1 MRLLLLL
8 LFITLFACNSTKKT
22 PDHSTD
28 LASVHS
34 FIRCLYEG
42 RFDEAELIMTTDE
55 ASRKCLQQRKF
66 NYQQVLTKD
75 IKTLYR
81 HTSVTLK
88 KEPVNDS
95 VVVFICT
102 DPVSKQNKPFKT
114 VRRNNEWLVDFGYS
128 CSGNL

>member
-8 LFITLFACNSTKKT
+8 LPLALGACSGGKKT

-28 LASVHS
+28 LACVHS

-42 RFDEAELIMTTDE
+42 RFDEAERIMTGDE
-55 ASRKCLQQRKF
+55 ASRKCLQQSKF

-75 IKTLYR
+75 MKTQYR

-95 VVVFICT
+95 VVVFLCT
-102 DPVSKQNKPFKT
+102 DPISKQNKPFKT
-114 VRRNNEWLVDFGYS
+114 VRQNNEWRVDFGYS